1 MLKVNDNGSFKR
13 EREKKK
19 VRKKAQCERER
30 EKKTNKFERWKGGAL
45 EIISV
50 ETVASGNFK
59 FKSQE
64 GGERK

>member
-13 EREKKK
+13 EREKKSMEK
-19 VRKKAQCERER
+19 SSEWERER
-30 EKKTNKFERWKGGAL
+30 KKQTNSRGGGGGAL

-50 ETVASGNFK
+50 EKVVSGNFK
-59 FKSQE
+59 FKFQE